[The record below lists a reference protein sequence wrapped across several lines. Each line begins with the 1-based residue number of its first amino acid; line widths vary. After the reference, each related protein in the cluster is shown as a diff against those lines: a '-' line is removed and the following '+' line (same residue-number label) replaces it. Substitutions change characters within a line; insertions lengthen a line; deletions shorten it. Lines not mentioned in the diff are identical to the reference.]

1 MALAA
6 GYGVLLGGALAFGLD
21 PVYAVLLTALL
32 MTMFFA
38 LLGWRATVEWRTA
51 MRELRPVVQSDGWY
65 ERLTTEGG
73 AREDGE
79 QPLRALCED
88 VLRAPLAY
96 LVPAGPLA
104 SFVAPQCLSGRQ
116 PAAAPLVGAAR
127 ASVAAAPGASASRQ
141 TSTAARRWR
150 SRCGAS
156 EVSRALCFWQAG
168 RTGRCIARRNWRS
181 PRATGERLIDAAA
194 SLALS
199 QKLMALQRERMA
211 QTQLLDQRTRRVLHD
226 EVLPLIHTAMLT
238 VSAGQEREVALQ
250 RLSEA
255 HAQIA
260 ALLRDLPASPT
271 PDVARLGPLAAL
283 RKAVETEFGQAFH
296 AVTWEVDEEADSAA
310 RQLPALKAETL
321 YFAGRELIRNA
332 ARHAQPQ
339 EGEGRELRVRASR
352 CGRASLVE
360 GGR

>member
-1 MALAA
+1 
-6 GYGVLLGGALAFGLD
+6 
-21 PVYAVLLTALL
+21 
-32 MTMFFA
+32 
-38 LLGWRATVEWRTA
+38 
-51 MRELRPVVQSDGWY
+51 
-65 ERLTTEGG
+65 
-73 AREDGE
+73 
-79 QPLRALCED
+79 
-88 VLRAPLAY
+88 
-96 LVPAGPLA
+96 
-104 SFVAPQCLSGRQ
+104 
-116 PAAAPLVGAAR
+116 
-127 ASVAAAPGASASRQ
+127 
-141 TSTAARRWR
+141 
-150 SRCGAS
+150 
-156 EVSRALCFWQAG
+156 
-168 RTGRCIARRNWRS
+168 
-181 PRATGERLIDAAA
+181 
-194 SLALS
+194 
-199 QKLMALQRERMA
+199 MALQRERMA

-321 YFAGRELIRNA
+321 YFAGRELIRNV

-352 CGRASLVE
+352 ADGHLWLRVEDNGSGWDGHAPPGHGLELHSALLAIAGGSLIVE
-360 GGR
+360 ATVRPGACAQISLPAP